1 MKIGK
6 RDTLLHP
13 IAVHFTNALF
23 PVAFFFLVLYF
34 LFHND
39 SFRQTYFYI
48 LVLAAISSPIA
59 YLTGTIDWKQRYK
72 GAMTSLFSKKIRSG
86 IGLMVVGVMCTIWYV
101 FYPSVLDD
109 KGLARIVF
117 LALNLSTL
125 PLTITLGHLGG
136 KLVFMVSRVQK

>member
-6 RDTLLHP
+6 SDILLHP

-39 SFRQTYFYI
+39 SFRQTYFSI
-48 LVLAAISSPIA
+48 LVLATISSPIA
-59 YLTGTIDWKQRYK
+59 YLTGIIDWKQRYK
-72 GAMTSLFSKKIRSG
+72 GAMTSIFSKKIRSG
-86 IGLMVVGVMCTIWYV
+86 IGLMVVGVICTVWYG
-101 FYPSVLDD
+101 FYPSVVDER
-109 KGLARIVF
+109 GVARIIF

-125 PLTITLGHLGG
+125 PLTVVLGHLGG
-136 KLVFMVSRVQK
+136 KLVFMVRR

>member
-1 MKIGK
+1 MRIGK
-6 RDTLLHP
+6 IDILLHP

-48 LVLAAISSPIA
+48 LVLATISSPIA
-59 YLTGTIDWKQRYK
+59 YLTGIIDWKQKYK
-72 GAMTSLFSKKIRSG
+72 GTMTSVFSKKIRSG
-86 IGLMVVGVMCTIWYV
+86 IGLMAVGALCTAWYG
-101 FYPSVLDD
+101 FYPSVVDD
-109 KGLARIVF
+109 AGVARTIF

-125 PLTITLGHLGG
+125 PLTIVLGHLGG
-136 KLVFMVSRVQK
+136 KLVFTGRR